1 MPLNIQM
8 KRMRGHLLTW
18 AVVISAL
25 LYLACFAYPA
35 ISLRGIYGA
44 SVLLLGID
52 LALPTGI
59 FAMGGWIFTW
69 LANVFLVLSW
79 AFASSADTKRC
90 FNMSLISFALGLQTV
105 LFNSIKV
112 QDKSGSC
119 CLRIDEYHIG
129 FYLWMSSITVVLAA
143 TIILTIFK
151 PDISKSS

>member
-1 MPLNIQM
+1 M